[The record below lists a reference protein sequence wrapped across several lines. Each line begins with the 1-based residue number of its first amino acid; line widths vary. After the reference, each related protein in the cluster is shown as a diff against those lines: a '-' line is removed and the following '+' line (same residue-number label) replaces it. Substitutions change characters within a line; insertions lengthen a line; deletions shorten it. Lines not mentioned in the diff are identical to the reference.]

1 MSLEWVH
8 FNERK
13 NKYCTVRMSKGGGTR
28 QHYFPS
34 NVSAEEILN
43 VMKLTFF
50 PNGSS
55 SLGKLCDMRIRPGN
69 FQQKVLDVERF
80 KLSDYISK
88 N

>member
-1 MSLEWVH
+1 
-8 FNERK
+8 
-13 NKYCTVRMSKGGGTR
+13 MSKGGGTR
-28 QHYFPS
+28 QHYFP
-34 NVSAEEILN
+34 NNASAEEILN

-55 SLGKLCDMRIRPGN
+55 SLGKLCDMRIRLCN

-80 KLSDYISK
+80 KSSDYISK